1 MEVPAIDLS
10 EAFPDIDP
18 FALADPDRPVD
29 QIEVPVIDTSS
40 IAPAP
45 ARSQKRTLPASL
57 QGGKPQPKP
66 PPTITF
72 SAAEVEK
79 VLDGL
84 LASSTNALSRWRP
97 YFAMSDDERKGIA
110 GPFARWA
117 TKKAP
122 ESPKVAKALTHL
134 DILAGITNL
143 SVYFVRVG
151 IESSHDA
158 ARQRE
163 AKAMARGAKVVDMAG
178 RPVSPWMDNPP
189 SEPSAPA
196 APAAVPAG
204 TFAPSAPARPV

>member
-18 FALADPDRPVD
+18 FALADPDQPVS
-29 QIEVPVIDTSS
+29 QVEVPVIDTSS

-57 QGGKPQPKP
+57 QPGKPPVKQT
-66 PPTITF
+66 TITF
-72 SAAEVEK
+72 SAGEVEK
-79 VLDGL
+79 VLDQL
-84 LASSTNALSRWRP
+84 LASSTGALSRWRP
-97 YFAMSDDERKGIA
+97 YFAMTDEERKGIA

-134 DILAGITNL
+134 DILAGVTNL

-151 IESSHDA
+151 IESSRDA

-163 AKAMARGAKVVDMAG
+163 ARAMARGAKVVDMAG

-204 TFAPSAPARPV
+204 TFAPSTPARPV